1 MILYYA
7 ILILYYYYST
17 NIQEQIISQNFLWK
31 FLRWMDEIF
40 WGGRAQNL
48 EIAVWETY
56 RRTKAKIAVKC
67 DVCVVNGFCLY
78 VICPIFANIVT
89 SVYRDGFI
97 YLSSPPISPVIITV
111 FCGEM

>member
-40 WGGRAQNL
+40 LGGRAL
-48 EIAVWETY
+48 DLI
-56 RRTKAKIAVKC
+56 K
-67 DVCVVNGFCLY
+67 
-78 VICPIFANIVT
+78 
-89 SVYRDGFI
+89 
-97 YLSSPPISPVIITV
+97 
-111 FCGEM
+111 

>member
-1 MILYYA
+1 MEFVVILN
-7 ILILYYYYST
+7 T
-17 NIQEQIISQNFLWK
+17 
-31 FLRWMDEIF
+31 
-40 WGGRAQNL
+40 QNL

-67 DVCVVNGFCLY
+67 DVCVVNGFCLH

-89 SVYRDGFI
+89 SVYRDRFI

-111 FCGEM
+111 FCGEMQYLEKIKIPDND